1 LVIIGGKANSRKFLS
16 NVELISPS
24 SNNDECDPTD
34 LNEEV
39 YAHASVLSSD
49 GNIVTCGGRNKN
61 ENDLSKCQIQKST
74 GETRS
79 FPSMINKRSYFGM
92 SIIDGTIYAIGG
104 FLSWNEMESIN
115 IKTGDQWKEEAN
127 LPFRVS
133 GHCVV
138 TINKKIVVIGGGY
151 RKAHNTMWIYDTIHK
166 NWTQGPSLNVTRSF
180 HACMVDQKTST
191 IYVMGGRDHDY
202 DHDNDLSSTEK
213 LKFNDVNGKWEMA
226 SNLKEPLWLSAAV
239 SSRSNEF
246 VGYLVGGTTNNGA
259 TSKIWVLRRSDQQ
272 WIDTSKRLRIARS
285 SHTVVNAYEN
295 QIPNC

>member
-151 RKAHNTMWIYDTIHK
+151 RKVSK
-166 NWTQGPSLNVTRSF
+166 NNVLLIFNVFKLKR
-180 HACMVDQKTST
+180 QNLR
-191 IYVMGGRDHDY
+191 GE
-202 DHDNDLSSTEK
+202 STEK

-285 SHTVVNAYEN
+285 SHTVVNAYDN
-295 QIPNC
+295 